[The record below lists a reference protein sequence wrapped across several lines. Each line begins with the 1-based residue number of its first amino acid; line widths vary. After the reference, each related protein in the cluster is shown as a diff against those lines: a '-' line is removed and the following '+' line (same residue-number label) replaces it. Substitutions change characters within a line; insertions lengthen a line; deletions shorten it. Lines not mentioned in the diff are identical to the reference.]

1 MGLKQLMQRTDS
13 AKRLPTGGSITEIS
27 RGTTDK
33 QSSNLELIPL
43 TRLAADRDSLGDLME
58 ETRLQNQNISI
69 LLGENPTAGMRIIKA
84 MLKEAIGETV
94 EIAEVDNFAAA
105 QKALAS
111 EKYDVLLLDIDL
123 PDSGQL
129 QSIEMIRAVTKA
141 PLIVLGNTKD
151 NSLALNVLKAGAE
164 DFLCKSSISACSLS
178 RAISFAIERNSTR
191 MEELE
196 RLHMLELRE
205 DFMLTLTHDLKNPLL
220 GANRLIDL
228 IAGGKTG
235 ISLEEQRILLY
246 QIKESNENLLTLVQS
261 LYEVYKY
268 ERDLQQ
274 LHLEKTD
281 LLAVVNHY
289 LRSVRH
295 LMEDKRIVTHVV
307 NNAHNAVV
315 LADSLSISRVVQ
327 NLIENAIKFSPIDG
341 RVEINLRTEDDHVT
355 LHVSDEGPGIDPQEL
370 QKLFLRFYQGR
381 PGRSYDYGMGL
392 GLYLCRQIV
401 EAHSGKIWC
410 APKEDAGTV
419 FTVSLPATMKSPGAM
434 P

>member
-1 MGLKQLMQRTDS
+1 
-13 AKRLPTGGSITEIS
+13 
-27 RGTTDK
+27 
-33 QSSNLELIPL
+33 
-43 TRLAADRDSLGDLME
+43 ME

-69 LLGENPTAGMRIIKA
+69 LLGENPTAGMRIIRA
-84 MLKEAIGETV
+84 MLKEAIGEKA
-94 EIAEVDNFAAA
+94 EIAEVDTFAAA
-105 QKALAS
+105 EKALAN
-111 EKYDVLLLDIDL
+111 ERFDLLLLDMDL
-123 PDSGQL
+123 PDSHQL
-129 QSIEMIRAVTKA
+129 RSVEAIRAVTKA

-151 NSLALNVLKAGAE
+151 HTLALNILRAGAE
-164 DFLCKSSISACSLS
+164 DFLCKNSISACSLS

-191 MEELE
+191 MGELE
-196 RLHMLELRE
+196 RLQLLELRE

-228 IAGGKTG
+228 IAGGNTG
-235 ISLEEQRILLY
+235 ISIEEQRSLLY
-246 QIKESNENLLTLVQS
+246 QIKDSNESLLALVQS

-341 RVEINLRTEDDHVT
+341 RVEINLRTEADHVT
-355 LHVSDEGPGIDPQEL
+355 LHVADEGPGIEPQDL

-410 APKEDAGTV
+410 APNEETGTV
-419 FTVSLPATMKSPGAM
+419 FTVSLPATVQPAGPGQ
-434 P
+434 